1 VKYSLEWSAAALNSA
16 AGFLADDRDGLQQ
29 LIDALD
35 QLGDEPRPSAST
47 ALGAAGLR
55 RLHVGRYRALYE
67 IIDDTPTITI
77 IHIGR
82 TG

>member
-1 VKYSLEWSAAALNSA
+1 VNYPLEWSAAALNSA
-16 AGFLADDRDGLQQ
+16 AGFLTDDRDGLQQ

-35 QLGDEPRPSAST
+35 QLSDEPRPSAST

-67 IIDDTPTITI
+67 IIDATATIAI

>member
-1 VKYSLEWSAAALNSA
+1 VNYPLEWSAAALNSA
-16 AGFLADDRDGLQQ
+16 AGFLTDDRDGLQL

-35 QLGDEPRPSAST
+35 QLSDEPRPPVST
-47 ALGAAGLR
+47 AFGTTGLR

-67 IIDDTPTITI
+67 FIDNTATIAI